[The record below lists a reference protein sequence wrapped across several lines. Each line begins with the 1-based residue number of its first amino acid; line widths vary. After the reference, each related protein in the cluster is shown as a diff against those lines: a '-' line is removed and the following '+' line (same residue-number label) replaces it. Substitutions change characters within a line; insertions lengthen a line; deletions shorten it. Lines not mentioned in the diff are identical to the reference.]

1 MLFHQASAPTGW
13 TKSTTNNDRALRVVS
28 GTTGGNQGGDYSFSS
43 RLNGVVTTGN
53 GSVHGHILSISEMP
67 SHDHDTDLDGH
78 KVFATGPN
86 PMGFIGYGGPGG
98 YPGGY
103 VNMQNT
109 GGGQGHTHGFTNP
122 SFNLNIAYLDVII
135 AQKN

>member
-1 MLFHQASAPTGW
+1 MGSGGANGFTNVLN
-13 TKSTTNNDRALRVVS
+13 STI
-28 GTTGGNQGGDYSFSS
+28 TTGS
-43 RLNGVVTTGN
+43 
-53 GSVHGHILSISEMP
+53 GSVHNHTLTINEMP
-67 SHDHDTDLDGH
+67 AHDHDTDLDGH

-109 GGGQGHTHGFTNP
+109 GGGQAHNHGFTNP
-122 SFNLNIAYLDVII
+122 NFNLNVAYSDVII

>member
-1 MLFHQASAPTGW
+1 
-13 TKSTTNNDRALRVVS
+13 
-28 GTTGGNQGGDYSFSS
+28 
-43 RLNGVVTTGN
+43 
-53 GSVHGHILSISEMP
+53 MP
-67 SHDHDTDLDGH
+67 AHDHDTDLDGY

-109 GGGQGHTHGFTNP
+109 GGGQAHNHGFTNP
-122 SFNLNIAYLDVII
+122 NFNLNVAYSDVII

>member
-1 MLFHQASAPTGW
+1 MLFQQTSAPSGW
-13 TKSTTNNDRALRVVS
+13 TKVTSGVDNRALRIVTGSVGS
-28 GTTGGNQGGDYSFSS
+28 GGSNGFTNV
-43 RLNGVVTTGN
+43 LNSTVTTGN
-53 GSVHGHILSISEMP
+53 GSVANHTLTINEMP
-67 SHDHDTDLDGH
+67 AHDHDTDLDGY

-109 GGGQGHTHGFTNP
+109 GGGQAHSHGFVNP
-122 SFNLNIAYLDVII
+122 NFNLGIQYTDVII